1 MLSTDGSGR
10 GAALVA
16 AVLKVQGG
24 GRVQHARI
32 IHIRQEGIVY
42 QYRTGKFD
50 EMIN

>member
-24 GRVQHARI
+24 GVQHARI